1 MPNGLIAVF
10 YCCFTL
16 AIRKPFM
23 TRNAK
28 QTIPAYGCLVTIKTV
43 TESID
48 RTTPVISLCLFQS
61 GLLKLT
67 MIAPQIPFKI
77 VMPVITINT
86 VFTHE
91 VIPLS
96 PNRDTV
102 SEEPDPFPNAG
113 INRSITGRISI
124 TLQMS
129 EMY

>member
-1 MPNGLIAVF
+1 
-10 YCCFTL
+10 
-16 AIRKPFM
+16 M